1 MPLDLTTI
9 PDRHDRTGSKTRKLV
24 RVTGPTSYVAGGEAL
39 NFGITRPEVVLSDGA
54 TNGTD
59 LRIVLWD
66 YAAGKLKWF
75 DLAGAEI
82 AGGQNLSTY
91 SARLEVIGV

>member
-9 PDRHDRTGSKTRKLV
+9 PDRHDRTGSKTIKYV
-24 RVTGPTSYVAGGEAL
+24 RVTGPALYATGGEAL
-39 NFGITRPEVVLSDGA
+39 DLGLSNPEVVVSDQA

-59 LRIVLWD
+59 LRLVQWD
-66 YAAGKLKWF
+66 YVNKKLKWF

-82 AGGQNLSTY
+82 AANQVLSTY
-91 SARLEVIGV
+91 SVRLVVIGH